1 MDMEIVHTSMRPLLL
16 KLGDHRSLNLHV
28 IQQLSYLTQ
37 LFPNTFNEKLCEQ
50 LLTHLTKLLEVAH
63 AAQKTGQQQITG
75 QVVPNV
81 GGFIHLNPR
90 NFLF

>member
-1 MDMEIVHTSMRPLLL
+1 MEIVHTSMRPLLL

-50 LLTHLTKLLEVAH
+50 LLTHLKKLLEVANM
-63 AAQKTGQQQITG
+63 AQKSGTQKITG

-81 GGFIHLNPR
+81 SKYPIFCVCMNVE
-90 NFLF
+90 